1 LTSALLDG
9 ADIACSPADATA
21 GLQPKEQISMRGWM
35 VTVSVVKDD
44 DEIGHEMY
52 AVAIGDPAQAVKS
65 ALNAAYGKAAVLNYL
80 IDEGSMKTL
89 RLKLGEVL
97 KILDDKS
104 DPLTTRAKRH

>member
-1 LTSALLDG
+1 MRLSG
-9 ADIACSPADATA
+9 V
-21 GLQPKEQISMRGWM
+21 QPKEQISMTGWM
-35 VTVSVVKDD
+35 VTVAVVKDD

-65 ALNAAYGKAAVLNYL
+65 ALKAADGEAAVLNYQ
-80 IDEGSMKTL
+80 IDEGSMKNLGLT
-89 RLKLGEVL
+89 LGEVL

>member
-1 LTSALLDG
+1 MT
-9 ADIACSPADATA
+9 
-21 GLQPKEQISMRGWM
+21 GWM

-52 AVAIGDPAQAVKS
+52 AVAISDPARAVTS
-65 ALNAAYGKAAVLNYL
+65 ALNAADGEAAVLNYQ

-89 RLKLGEVL
+89 GLKLGEVL

-104 DPLTTRAKRH
+104 DPHTTRAKRH